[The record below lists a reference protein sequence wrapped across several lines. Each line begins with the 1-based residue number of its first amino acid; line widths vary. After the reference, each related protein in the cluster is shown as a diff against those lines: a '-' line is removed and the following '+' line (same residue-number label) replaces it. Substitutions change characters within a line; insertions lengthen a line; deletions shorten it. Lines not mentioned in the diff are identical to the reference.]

1 VFLFVL
7 SCSLKKDLSI
17 PILLDYNLYYPDN
30 ARLKGLEGLV
40 LVKVY
45 LDDEGK
51 TKEVEIAKSSGIE
64 ILDSAAV
71 KAARTFIF
79 APVMVGDKPISS
91 RVIVPIRFIYELEVI
106 DPFLWL
112 NEVKTIQKEI
122 EKDYQEEKIN
132 NLYNKY
138 KELIYS
144 PRNRIKISTN
154 YYIKRAVLKQTEKL
168 WDGYWLVY
176 PAPIILFFD
185 IINRFPDSFVSFEAR
200 DDLNSYYKEEILEI
214 RSSTSSV
221 HADSIIKRLSKAVQD
236 LSF

>member
-1 VFLFVL
+1 M
-7 SCSLKKDLSI
+7 
-17 PILLDYNLYYPDN
+17 
-30 ARLKGLEGLV
+30 E
-40 LVKVY
+40 
-45 LDDEGK
+45 
-51 TKEVEIAKSSGIE
+51 
-64 ILDSAAV
+64 
-71 KAARTFIF
+71 
-79 APVMVGDKPISS
+79 
-91 RVIVPIRFIYELEVI
+91 
-106 DPFLWL
+106 PFLWL

-122 EKDYQEEKIN
+122 GKDYQEEKVN
-132 NLYNKY
+132 DLYNKY

-168 WDGYWLVY
+168 WDGYWLVC

-221 HADSIIKRLSKAVQD
+221 HADSLVNRLSKSVQD